1 MRKFITFLILAALIS
16 AGYYYRE
23 DIKEFFQ
30 KPEPETEKILRKI
43 PLQEVTVLDL
53 TTEKPKIK
61 LAKSGQIKA
70 ESTVA
75 IVPQVSGIITEL
87 NAEVGD
93 YVKRGSELAFIGN
106 SLSTDIAAIQLE
118 SAKISRQLSE
128 ESRNLTNQLGNV
140 NVDMAENGRQIAV
153 NTINSFDSQ
162 IENAEDL
169 IEFQV
174 ENTEEE
180 LEDAEDALEE
190 SEEYLEDLLK
200 SQENEQMYAEKDN
213 LISTLIT
220 EFSGLLDNSEAKIAQ
235 AKQAVLAAE
244 KRVEIAEMTLDQLNL
259 TEQSQIDQLEFAQNS
274 AEIQANG
281 SFSQIEAA
289 QIGSELQNLQILSQA
304 TQIEMSEKI
313 ARTNQKYQH
322 ITSPIEGTITEI
334 LITEGNFVAP
344 GQAIIKIEKN
354 GQLIAETSI
363 TYEEKKLL
371 DLDQNAEI
379 EVGDTTIEGKIIEI
393 SPSLSSVSKKIRVK
407 IALKENKEI
416 LPGTFAKIILPVK
429 NEAIFIPL
437 NSIQLSDTP
446 FVRVLENAEIK
457 FKTVKTG
464 RIIGNYAEIINGLNG
479 DEKIITSISELS
491 EGEKVKIAQK

>member
-1 MRKFITFLILAALIS
+1 MRKFIAFLILITLIGT
-16 AGYYYRE
+16 GYYYRE
-23 DIKEFFQ
+23 DIKELFK

-53 TTEKPKIK
+53 ATGKPEIK

-70 ESTVA
+70 ESTIA
-75 IVPQVSGIITEL
+75 IVPQVSGIITEI
-87 NAEVGD
+87 NTEVGD
-93 YVKRGSELAFIGN
+93 YVQRGSKLAFIGN
-106 SLSTDIAAIQLE
+106 SLSTDITAIQLE
-118 SAKISRQLSE
+118 SANISRQLSE
-128 ESRNLTNQLGNV
+128 ESRNLTNQLGNI
-140 NVDMAENGRQIAV
+140 NVDMVENSRQIAI
-153 NTINSFDSQ
+153 NTINSLDSQ
-162 IENAEDL
+162 IENTEEL
-169 IEFQV
+169 IEFQI
-174 ENTEEE
+174 ENAEEE
-180 LEDAEDALEE
+180 LDDAEDALEE
-190 SEEYLEDLLK
+190 SEEYLEELLDQDGLV
-200 SQENEQMYAEKDN
+200 SD
-213 LISTLIT
+213 LISQNTDLKT
-220 EFSGLLDNSEAKIAQ
+220 AKDQEIAQ

-244 KRVEIAEMTLDQLNL
+244 KRLKIAEMTLDQLDL

-281 SFSQIEAA
+281 SLSQIEAS

-334 LITEGNFVAP
+334 LIDEGNFVAP
-344 GQAIIKIEKN
+344 GQAIIRIEKN

-371 DLDQNAEI
+371 DLDQSAEI
-379 EVGDTTIEGKIIEI
+379 EVGDTKIKGKIIEI
-393 SPSLSSVSKKIRVK
+393 SPSLNSVSKKIRVK

-416 LPGTFAKIILPVK
+416 IPGTFAKIILPIKTTAV
-429 NEAIFIPL
+429 FIPL

-446 FVRVLENAEIK
+446 FVRILKNEEIK

-464 RIIGNYAEIINGLNG
+464 RIIDNYIEIISGLNG
-479 DEKIITSISELS
+479 DEKIITSITELS